1 MDSSAAL
8 LLCEGCVV
16 WACSDRRRFH
26 LNEGLSISG
35 LVEYGS
41 YCSGNL
47 LYWMRNTLRRR
58 RIVLSETLTTK
69 AEQDET
75 IYQCDLEQT

>member
-8 LLCEGCVV
+8 LLCGGCAV
-16 WACSDRRRFH
+16 WVCSDRRRFH
-26 LNEGLSISG
+26 LNEGLSIPG
-35 LVEYGS
+35 LVEFGS

-47 LYWMRNTLRRR
+47 LYWMQNTLRRR
-58 RIVLSETLTTK
+58 RIGLSETLTTK
-69 AEQDET
+69 AKQDET